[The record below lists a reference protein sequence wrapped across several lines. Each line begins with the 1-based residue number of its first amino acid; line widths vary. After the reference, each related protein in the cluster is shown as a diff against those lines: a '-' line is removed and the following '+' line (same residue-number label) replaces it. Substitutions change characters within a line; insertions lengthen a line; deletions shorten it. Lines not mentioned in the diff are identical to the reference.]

1 MKYVKYQRKK
11 KQNQKQKEKNQKIV
25 VRLSK

>member
-11 KQNQKQKEKNQKIV
+11 KQKQKQKEKNQKIV